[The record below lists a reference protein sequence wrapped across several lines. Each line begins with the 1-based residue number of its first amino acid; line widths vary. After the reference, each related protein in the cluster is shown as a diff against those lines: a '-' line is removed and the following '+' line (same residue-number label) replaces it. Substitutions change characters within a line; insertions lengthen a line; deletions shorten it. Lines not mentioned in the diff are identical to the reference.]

1 MTSMRSAHAPGFS
14 AIVALSF
21 AAHVAA
27 QEHEHGAT
35 RAERLGTVHFATSC
49 SQTAQPTFDR
59 AVALMHSFEFVHA
72 IDGFNATLEADPT
85 CAIAYWGIALSRWGN
100 PFAVGLRPAGQLQQG
115 REAIGRATAVGAKT
129 ARQRA

>member
-1 MTSMRSAHAPGFS
+1 MTSMRCAHAAGFS
-14 AIVALSF
+14 ALVAICI

-35 RAERLGTVHFATSC
+35 PAGRVGTVHFTTLC

-59 AVALMHSFEFVHA
+59 AVALLHSFEFVHA
-72 IDGFNATLEADPT
+72 IEGFNATLEADPT

-100 PFAVGLRPAGQLQQG
+100 PFGVGLRPAGQLQQG
-115 REAIGRATAVGAKT
+115 REATGGA
-129 ARQRA
+129 